1 MSQRSAGAERV
12 LTGIA
17 GLDDIL
23 GGGLDPDRLY
33 LVEGTPGTGKTTL
46 ALQFLLEGLRLGE
59 KVLYVTLSE
68 TETELRLV
76 ATRHGWA
83 MTGVSICEFVLPE
96 ARQGPDQEITIFH
109 ATELE
114 LGQTT
119 KIVLEEVAKQNPS
132 RVVLDSL
139 SELRLL
145 AQSSLRYRRQILA
158 LKHFFARRRCTVLV
172 LDDLSSHPDDIHLH
186 SIAHG
191 VISLEQLALDYGT
204 ERRHA

>member
-1 MSQRSAGAERV
+1 
-12 LTGIA
+12 
-17 GLDDIL
+17 L
-23 GGGLDPDRLY
+23 GNDGC
-33 LVEGTPGTGKTTL
+33 
-46 ALQFLLEGLRLGE
+46 F
-59 KVLYVTLSE
+59 
-68 TETELRLV
+68 
-76 ATRHGWA
+76 
-83 MTGVSICEFVLPE
+83 IFEFVPPE
-96 ARQGPDQEITIFH
+96 ASQGPDQEITIFH

-119 KIVLEEVAKQNPS
+119 KMILEEVAKQNPS

-158 LKHFFARRRCTVLV
+158 LKHFFARRRFNVLV
-172 LDDLSSHPDDIHLH
+172 LDDLSSHPDDIQLH

-204 ERRHA
+204 ERRRLRPLMFSFDEGLGTTFGRAEGLGIPLRDLVEAGRILCNRSIQQKCRQANSPPSFGGGGEARGQGRRDRQPERLPERHA